1 MVYYNIL
8 EVRMQ
13 DVAVKYLAKKG
24 SAYAEPKKYDEMLFC
39 NKSIP

>member
-1 MVYYNIL
+1 MVYYIVL

-24 SAYAEPKKYDEMLFC
+24 SAYAEPKKYDKMLFC